1 MTARLHPLSGLPING
16 KPVNGKPRAELTEAL
31 NEQRQAKLS
40 IDAARSG
47 TDLDGHWRF
56 ADSLDPD
63 NAYSQAV
70 RHTLIKRSRY
80 EQTSNS
86 YYIGAIRSYVSS
98 LVGAGPKLRM
108 LTRNRDFNQLVERE
122 FGKWQEQVSFR
133 RKLKA
138 MAHALTGDGEGF
150 ALIQNNAALPT
161 VQLDFMPFEAEQCQ
175 SDWIGVEDGRVD
187 GIYFDSNNNIVAYDI
202 LPNHPGSGLG
212 TTNRAVK
219 VAASGVLHWFN
230 LERPGAHRGIPAM
243 TSGLSTGALARRHRE
258 ATVKAAE
265 TAASIGAILT
275 TNSGGETEPD
285 EMRPFTTAEF
295 VHRMLMVAP
304 MGWDAKQMK
313 GEHPNAQY
321 QDFHRLNISEMV
333 RGISMPFNAAAC
345 DSSTYSF
352 ASGKLDT
359 LLFRNQIDGDRH
371 DCDELICNPLFALWF
386 REWRLLVNSDLIS
399 DEIAIPTHQWDWPVH
414 AVIDEVANANA
425 TDTRLKNGTLTLRQA
440 FSDVNKD
447 LEDELIVFA
456 EDTFGEAN
464 DETILKARQM
474 LRLIN
479 TPQHAIQY
487 VAQLMGVS
495 APAPQQPQGA
505 PANEPA
511 PQEA

>member
-1 MTARLHPLSGLPING
+1 MTARYHPLSGQLING
-16 KPVNGKPRAELTEAL
+16 KSVNGKPRAELAEAMSQ
-31 NEQRQAKLS
+31 QRRAKLS

-63 NAYSQAV
+63 SAYSQSV

-122 FGKWQEQVSFR
+122 FSKWQEQVSFR

-138 MAHALTGDGEGF
+138 MAHALTGDGECF
-150 ALIQNNAALPT
+150 ALIQNNPALPT

-175 SDWIGVEDGRVD
+175 SDWMGVEEGRVD
-187 GIYFDSNNNIVAYDI
+187 GIYFDENNNIVAYDI

-212 TTNRAVK
+212 VANNARK
-219 VAASGVLHWFN
+219 VAAASVLHWFN
-230 LERPGAHRGIPAM
+230 LERPGAHHGIPAM

-275 TNSGGETEPD
+275 TNTSPSGDGEADPVA
-285 EMRPFTTAEF
+285 PFTTTEF
-295 VHRMLMVAP
+295 VHRMLMMAP

-371 DCDELICNPLFALWF
+371 DCDELICNKLFAQWF
-386 REWRLLVNSDLIS
+386 REWRLLADSELIP
-399 DEIAIPTHQWDWPVH
+399 DDIAIPTHQWDWPVH

-456 EDTFGEAN
+456 EDTFGEAT
-464 DETILKARQM
+464 DDTIKKARQM

-495 APAPQQPQGA
+495 APAPQGA